1 MNNTLTCD
9 RSFTKADIYM
19 DDTYSFTNDCFGQFG
34 QGVRHGTM
42 CNFSTEIKP
51 ICLMLD
57 FSEKKNLTQ
66 KAIQNDIGF
75 FENQVK
81 KKLSAPKV

>member
-19 DDTYSFTNDCFGQFG
+19 DDTYSFTNDCFGQFFE
-34 QGVRHGTM
+34 GVRHGTM

-57 FSEKKNLTQ
+57 FSEKKNLTRFQ
-66 KAIQNDIGF
+66 
-75 FENQVK
+75 
-81 KKLSAPKV
+81 

>member
-9 RSFTKADIYM
+9 RSFTKSDIYM
-19 DDTYSFTNDCFGQFG
+19 DDTYSFTNDCFGQFFE
-34 QGVRHGTM
+34 GVRHETM

-57 FSEKKNLTQ
+57 FK

>member
-1 MNNTLTCD
+1 MHGGATEKWTKQLCGETLFFEMNNTLTCD

-19 DDTYSFTNDCFGQFG
+19 DDTYSFTNDCFGQFFE
-34 QGVRHGTM
+34 GVRHGTM

-57 FSEKKNLTQ
+57 FSEKKNLTRLQ
-66 KAIQNDIGF
+66 
-75 FENQVK
+75 
-81 KKLSAPKV
+81 